1 MRSPEQLHE
10 KYQNEPMFHQEPKKP
25 SEGISREHREILE
38 KNKIKL
44 TMMEDFNLIDAFRIF
59 DVEGV
64 GSVTAK
70 QIQDGL
76 N

>member
-1 MRSPEQLHE
+1 M
-10 KYQNEPMFHQEPKKP
+10 
-25 SEGISREHREILE
+25 LE
-38 KNKIKL
+38 KAKIKL

-59 DVEGV
+59 DIEGQ

-70 QIQDGL
+70 QLQDGL